1 MYSLYYSCT
10 AVLVLVPGTY
20 SRTAVCSL
28 VHVGVLGVLGT
39 FGKSQTYPGS
49 QPSTDRS
56 IILASWLAG
65 STAYESTAHP
75 CHSARSLLS
84 APVSTPIRCSPPTSI
99 FDKMTGTRDRPV
111 RVRSKPVRY
120 TETGVTPPIARGVK
134 DHSKQPRKNAATGSV
149 GDIGGPVIT
158 DVASCPT
165 SGCFK
170 YKSGG
175 GWKLKNQ
182 LGTDVVRNF
191 KRSCLDYNQKKVR
204 LLTEV
209 ISAEGEAPAKKSK
222 KLAPGTALGAASQGA
237 GAGKKLGGAS
247 AAAKKKRGKKNEEGG
262 ENAEEVAASI
272 EAGLF
277 LDEASI
283 TLLKFLQSDSFQV
296 MVEYKLES
304 HLQQA
309 REALQQAV
317 KAAKAAGL
325 EISDV
330 KNIVDLTQ

>member
-1 MYSLYYSCT
+1 LS
-10 AVLVLVPGTY
+10 
-20 SRTAVCSL
+20 
-28 VHVGVLGVLGT
+28 
-39 FGKSQTYPGS
+39 
-49 QPSTDRS
+49 
-56 IILASWLAG
+56 
-65 STAYESTAHP
+65 AHP
-75 CHSARSLLS
+75 TGSNSASSLLS
-84 APVSTPIRCSPPTSI
+84 APVSTPIRCSPPPTSI

-134 DHSKQPRKNAATGSV
+134 GHNKQPRKNAAAGSV
-149 GDIGGPVIT
+149 GGIGGPAIT

-175 GWKLKNQ
+175 EWKLKNQ
-182 LGTDVVRNF
+182 LDTDVVRNF
-191 KRSCLDYNQKKVR
+191 KRSCLDYDQKKVR

-209 ISAEGEAPAKKSK
+209 ISAEEESPVKKSK
-222 KLAPGTALGAASQGA
+222 KGAPGTALGAASQGA